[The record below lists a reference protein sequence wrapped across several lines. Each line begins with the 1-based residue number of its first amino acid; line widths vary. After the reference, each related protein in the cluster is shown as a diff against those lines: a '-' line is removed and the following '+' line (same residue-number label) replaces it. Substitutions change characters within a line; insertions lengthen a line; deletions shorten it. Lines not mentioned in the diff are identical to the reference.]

1 MAREVKE
8 LLSKPEDGIRVRG
21 GWGRRARGAMPRA
34 RGLHPPRP
42 LFSQVLVNEDNVA
55 DIQVEYDG
63 PGMRGGRRE
72 GGGRGHARSRR
83 PRPPSTPPPA
93 GTPYEGGT
101 YRMRVTLP
109 PDFPASPPACAFATK
124 LFHPNVSTAGAVCV
138 NVLKKDWAPALGLRH
153 VLVVVRCLLI
163 EPFAE
168 SALNEEAGRL
178 LLEDYAAFASRAAL
192 MASVHA
198 GAGKGGSGAAA
209 PPSALSLT
217 MPRYRTREL
226 CGMVSMSTSF
236 RHGTWREGGG
246 GGASG

>member
-1 MAREVKE
+1 
-8 LLSKPEDGIRVRG
+8 
-21 GWGRRARGAMPRA
+21 
-34 RGLHPPRP
+34 
-42 LFSQVLVNEDNVA
+42 
-55 DIQVEYDG
+55 
-63 PGMRGGRRE
+63 
-72 GGGRGHARSRR
+72 
-83 PRPPSTPPPA
+83 
-93 GTPYEGGT
+93 
-101 YRMRVTLP
+101 MRVTLP

-209 PPSALSLT
+209 RAAPRPLTASAGPNAL
-217 MPRYRTREL
+217 
-226 CGMVSMSTSF
+226 
-236 RHGTWREGGG
+236 G
-246 GGASG
+246 GGAEPGADDGKAARPAPGAPRSGAALKKRSLKRL